1 MIETVLL
8 IIFFTLVF
16 IKILGDIY
24 LFQIKE
30 YRLDRIVAL
39 LHDKRFVQTFITF
52 KKMPAKTLRNTLIV
66 FFSTGLLVLHVTLIK
81 GTIFL
86 ILLNI
91 VFYFFISFALTYMG
105 VFISGIFAGRKRQS
119 IISKAHTLLTH
130 SKVVIIGIT
139 GSYGKTTTKEYLFHI
154 LSQKY
159 KVAKTDTNMNT
170 DVGIALSI
178 LKNLKSDTQYFIAEM
193 GAYRIG
199 EIKKI
204 CNMVKPT
211 YGVIT
216 ALGNQHLDLFGSR
229 ENLFEA
235 KKELLISLPKNG
247 KAFVNKAT
255 VSEKQLKE
263 GINAPVIFYNNS
275 DQLPLNIAPCILLAQ
290 ELGMSK
296 DEISKG
302 INVIKQTKSKTD
314 PIQGLKQ
321 STIINNSY
329 STNVEGFIHSI
340 ELLNKRKERKK
351 IIISRGIIELGKE
364 KTISYER
371 ILHVLVKSE
380 VDLYTTDADFK
391 RSSILNV
398 HYFKNEQQLSS
409 SIMNIL
415 DQETVV
421 LFEGRY
427 DNSFINQIINNP

>member
-1 MIETVLL
+1 M
-8 IIFFTLVF
+8 
-16 IKILGDIY
+16 
-24 LFQIKE
+24 
-30 YRLDRIVAL
+30 
-39 LHDKRFVQTFITF
+39 
-52 KKMPAKTLRNTLIV
+52 
-66 FFSTGLLVLHVTLIK
+66 
-81 GTIFL
+81 
-86 ILLNI
+86 
-91 VFYFFISFALTYMG
+91 
-105 VFISGIFAGRKRQS
+105 
-119 IISKAHTLLTH
+119 
-130 SKVVIIGIT
+130 
-139 GSYGKTTTKEYLFHI
+139 
-154 LSQKY
+154 
-159 KVAKTDTNMNT
+159 
-170 DVGIALSI
+170 
-178 LKNLKSDTQYFIAEM
+178 
-193 GAYRIG
+193 
-199 EIKKI
+199 
-204 CNMVKPT
+204 
-211 YGVIT
+211 
-216 ALGNQHLDLFGSR
+216 
-229 ENLFEA
+229 
-235 KKELLISLPKNG
+235 PKNG